1 MNFLHSFNNAVDNF
15 FDYIDPIQC
24 YTMSPDYA
32 AHIIQRA
39 YRKHL
44 IRKYFKH
51 LKHCIPPTKE
61 SEVQVQIKRGW
72 FS

>member
-1 MNFLHSFNNAVDNF
+1 MNFLNSLNTTVDRF
-15 FDYIDPIQC
+15 FDYIDPIQS

-39 YRKHL
+39 FRKHL

-51 LKHCIPPTKE
+51 MKHCSPQE
-61 SEVQVQIKRGW
+61 SKIKKGW